1 MHGRTFTQPKP
12 TPHQLNEEFQLNRQ
26 LFNKHNLA
34 QHMSY
39 WRFADIMQIIKGHK
53 PMSATY
59 EVDIKIV
66 RNTINAKAA

>member
-1 MHGRTFTQPKP
+1 MHGRTFNKP
-12 TPHQLNEEFQLNRQ
+12 NPQKINHQIIEEIKLTRQ

-39 WRFADIMQIIKGHK
+39 WRFADIMQIINGHK

-66 RNTINAKAA
+66 RNTINAK